1 LIARLCD
8 AVETPSGAEV
18 LCMNAFPD
26 PRDGDPAKDLER
38 MNTLLSEW
46 AARSATDS
54 AALIDR
60 FEELGYPV
68 RGKSEDEIAEILRQ
82 PPTRPRRT

>member
-1 LIARLCD
+1 
-8 AVETPSGAEV
+8 
-18 LCMNAFPD
+18 
-26 PRDGDPAKDLER
+26 

-82 PPTRPRRT
+82 PPSRPRRT